1 MDRRTFLCETGG
13 ALFAAACDIAPARGV
28 RVAFTGESARACALS
43 CIALFD
49 PALAQGRAL
58 AQYAA
63 RTGIEAWPADDDI
76 GVLWHARLASR
87 AERAQHAGAHT
98 RMIAAL
104 RPSDQF
110 VLTRLEA
117 PSGAVVL
124 MC

>member
-13 ALFAAACDIAPARGV
+13 ALFAVACDVAPARGV
-28 RVAFTGESARACALS
+28 RGAFTGESASAYS

-58 AQYAA
+58 AHYAA
-63 RTGIEAWPADDDI
+63 RKGIEAWPADDDI
-76 GVLWHARLASR
+76 GMLWHARLAR
-87 AERAQHAGAHT
+87 YAERAECAGART

-110 VLTRLEA
+110 VLARLAA

>member
-13 ALFAAACDIAPARGV
+13 ALFAAACDVAPARGV
-28 RVAFTGESARACALS
+28 RGACTDESASACA

-49 PALAQGRAL
+49 PALARGRAL

-63 RTGIEAWPADDDI
+63 RTGIEAWPAGDDI
-76 GVLWHARLASR
+76 GMLWHARLAR
-87 AERAQHAGAHT
+87 RAECAERAGART

-110 VLTRLEA
+110 VLARLAA
-117 PSGAVVL
+117 PSGAVVV